1 MLDHTVAWSSTI
13 YSCTVYSVPRSYS
26 STVLRVGIYSH
37 FWLLLHEYTLLYST
51 MYTYMYIDIQ
61 RIQYTDSMAPSFV
74 KFCQV
79 YHAFAR
85 AHTNVYFGQILLLHE
100 YTLHSYT
107 TKYTL
112 HYVYSHTVSAPGAE
126 LMHCTVSHSSDLNVS
141 RLFQPGLKG
150 PKTARLTLLVQ
161 KLARS
166 AWIEKEW
173 I

>member
-1 MLDHTVAWSSTI
+1 M
-13 YSCTVYSVPRSYS
+13 TVYSHPVACPAAARG
-26 STVLRVGIYSH
+26 RAARAAIYSH
-37 FWLLLHEYTLLYST
+37 FWLLLHEYTLLY

-85 AHTNVYFGQILLLHE
+85 THTSVYFGPILLLHE

-112 HYVYSHTVSAPGAE
+112 HYVYSHPGHEA
-126 LMHCTVSHSSDLNVS
+126 
-141 RLFQPGLKG
+141 KI
-150 PKTARLTLLVQ
+150 K
-161 KLARS
+161 
-166 AWIEKEW
+166 
-173 I
+173 